1 MEPIKVF
8 VFLLLVSLH
17 VSTEGTNETDTGVQE
32 QAASPSPKT
41 VAEAASLGT
50 TKSVKDPSPTGA
62 STLHPKGN
70 TSLSVS
76 QEPNENGKTNETD
89 TGEQAQA
96 TSPSPKTTAAPLDG
110 KTNETDTGVQEQATS
125 PTPKATAAPLGT
137 TKSVKALLPTGAST
151 LHPKGNTSLSVSQ
164 EPNESAPTTT
174 QVNLGAAAQTAGNSL
189 WSLMVLVV
197 VAAVVAGVAMCCKF
211 KSKKVHSHTETIDTG
226 TENASFQNRPE
237 GSKDSVMLVGVKS
250 SGGEENAS
258 AR

>member
-50 TKSVKDPSPTGA
+50 TKSVKDPS
-62 STLHPKGN
+62 
-70 TSLSVS
+70 
-76 QEPNENGKTNETD
+76 
-89 TGEQAQA
+89 
-96 TSPSPKTTAAPLDG
+96 
-110 KTNETDTGVQEQATS
+110 
-125 PTPKATAAPLGT
+125 
-137 TKSVKALLPTGAST
+137 PTGAST

>member
-96 TSPSPKTTAAPLDG
+96 TSPSPKTTAAPL
-110 KTNETDTGVQEQATS
+110 
-125 PTPKATAAPLGT
+125 GT

-174 QVNLGAAAQTAGNSL
+174 QASVNLGAAAQTAGNSL

>member
-96 TSPSPKTTAAPLDG
+96 TSPSPKT
-110 KTNETDTGVQEQATS
+110 
-125 PTPKATAAPLGT
+125 TAAPLGT